1 MEIALF
7 VVIFLLLAVI
17 LVLLFRLRK
26 APATDIDELANRLRF
41 ALASADSVR
50 EIQRILE
57 SLPHDVLKSIT
68 SSEAVRAG
76 KLNEL
81 LATLELTQYDRLFYL
96 GGNPVDFVG
105 IKYGQGVDF
114 IEVKTEKAALSPAE
128 KELKDLIECKM
139 VNYVPLS
146 VQRIGIAEEVDT
158 KPEGI
163 DESQ

>member
-158 KPEGI
+158 KPEGV

>member
-1 MEIALF
+1 MEIALLA
-7 VVIFLLLAVI
+7 VIFLLVIVI
-17 LVLLFRLRK
+17 LVLIFRQRK
-26 APATDIDELANRLRF
+26 AAAPNIDELADKLRF

-50 EIQRILE
+50 EIQRLLE
-57 SLPHDVLKSIT
+57 SLPRDVLKSIT
-68 SSEAVRAG
+68 SSEAVRSG

-81 LATLELTQYDRLFYL
+81 LATLELTHYDRLFYL

-105 IKYGQGVDF
+105 IKYGEGIDF

-146 VQRIGIAEEVDT
+146 VKRIGVAEEVDV
-158 KPEGI
+158 KEG
-163 DESQ
+163 E

>member
-1 MEIALF
+1 MEIALA

-17 LVLLFRLRK
+17 LVLLFRMRR
-26 APATDIDELANRLRF
+26 APTTDIDELANKLRF

-57 SLPHDVLKSIT
+57 SLPRDVLKSIT

-81 LATLELTQYDRLFYL
+81 LATLELTHYDRLFYL
-96 GGNPVDFVG
+96 GGEPVDFVG
-105 IKYGQGVDF
+105 IKYGQSVDF
-114 IEVKTEKAALSPAE
+114 IEVKTEKTPLSPAE

-158 KPEGI
+158 KEGI
-163 DESQ
+163 DES

>member
-1 MEIALF
+1 MEIALLA
-7 VVIFLLLAVI
+7 VIFLLI
-17 LVLLFRLRK
+17 LVIIFLIFRARK
-26 APATDIDELANRLRF
+26 APATDIDELANKLRF

-57 SLPHDVLKSIT
+57 SLPRDVLKSIT

-81 LATLELTQYDRLFYL
+81 LATLELTHYDRLFYL

-105 IKYGQGVDF
+105 IKYGEGVDF
-114 IEVKTEKAALSPAE
+114 IEVKTGKAALSPAE

-146 VQRIGIAEEVDT
+146 VKRIGIAEEV
-158 KPEGI
+158 EGGEGKV
-163 DESQ
+163 D

>member
-1 MEIALF
+1 MEIALLA
-7 VVIFLLLAVI
+7 VIFLLI
-17 LVLLFRLRK
+17 LVIIFLIIRMRK
-26 APATDIDELANRLRF
+26 APATDIDELANKLRF

-57 SLPHDVLKSIT
+57 SLPRDVLKSIT

-81 LATLELTQYDRLFYL
+81 LATLELTHYDRLFYL

-105 IKYGQGVDF
+105 IKYGEGVDF
-114 IEVKTEKAALSPAE
+114 IEVKTEKATLSPAE

-146 VQRIGIAEEVDT
+146 VKRISVAEEVST
-158 KPEGI
+158 EGEK

>member
-1 MEIALF
+1 MEYALLA
-7 VVIFLLLAVI
+7 VIFLLIVVI
-17 LVLLFRLRK
+17 IILLFRLRK
-26 APATDIDELANRLRF
+26 TPAADVDQLAEKLRF

-57 SLPHDVLKSIT
+57 SLPRDILKSIT

-81 LATLELTQYDRLFYL
+81 LATLELTHYDRLFYL

-114 IEVKTEKAALSPAE
+114 IEVKTEKAALSPDE

-146 VQRIGIAEEVDT
+146 VKRIGIAEEVET
-158 KPEGI
+158 GEG
-163 DESQ
+163 EE

>member
-1 MEIALF
+1 MEYALLA
-7 VVIFLLLAVI
+7 VIFLLI
-17 LVLLFRLRK
+17 LVIIFLIIRMRK
-26 APATDIDELANRLRF
+26 APATDVDQLAEKLRF

-57 SLPHDVLKSIT
+57 SLPRDVLKSIT

-81 LATLELTQYDRLFYL
+81 LATLELTHYDRLFYL

-114 IEVKTEKAALSPAE
+114 IEVKTEKAALSPDE

-146 VQRIGIAEEVDT
+146 VKRIGIAEEV
-158 KPEGI
+158 EGG
-163 DESQ
+163 EGERE